1 MPSLAGW
8 LTSRK
13 IYELCVCYSSWKCQN
28 TKKKAL
34 SQGIEKAQKWGVIQ
48 RRLSAV
54 VKKVP
59 AAEQQL
65 SIFCQR
71 KLLIL
76 PLSVRFFCCLYYFCD
91 THRRRREAA
100 ALFMSNF
107 PAL

>member
-1 MPSLAGW
+1 MSCACATPVGSV
-8 LTSRK
+8 K
-13 IYELCVCYSSWKCQN
+13 IQ
-28 TKKKAL
+28 KKAH

-76 PLSVRFFCCLYYFCD
+76 PLSVRFFLLPLLLLRY
-91 THRRRREAA
+91 A
-100 ALFMSNF
+100 SSSS
-107 PAL
+107 